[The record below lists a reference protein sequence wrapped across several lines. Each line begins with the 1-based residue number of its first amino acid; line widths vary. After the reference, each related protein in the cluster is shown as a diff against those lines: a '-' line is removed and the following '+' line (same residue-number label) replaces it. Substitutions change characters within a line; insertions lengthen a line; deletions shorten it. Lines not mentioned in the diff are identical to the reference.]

1 RLWWRSADR
10 RVRLHT
16 TLSLDA
22 DAHVLRC
29 DVRGENRRR
38 DHRLQLVWHTDVQ
51 AGDVYA
57 DAAFGPVHRGTVPR
71 PEGDQQNSVH
81 TVTETVPQG
90 EPMHRWVAHATR
102 ERSVVMLSDG
112 LAEYEVQ
119 PGRMALTLLRAVGEL
134 SRADLPER
142 PGHAGW
148 PSPVPEAQ
156 SQGVFEAQ
164 AGVLLTEGWSPSTR
178 RAVHDAVDDLLLP
191 LVGESWF
198 DFTPPEANDSSQSW
212 HRGGAALE
220 GDALEASAC
229 TISTV
234 DERAIV
240 LRAINLADQDSVG
253 AWVLPDDGPWL
264 VTHCRLDEAPL
275 LPNAE
280 ANTSASRAS
289 DGVVHGRRIELVLA
303 PRDVLTIRLRR
314 EPGGPR

>member
-1 RLWWRSADR
+1 
-10 RVRLHT
+10 
-16 TLSLDA
+16 
-22 DAHVLRC
+22 
-29 DVRGENRRR
+29 
-38 DHRLQLVWHTDVQ
+38 
-51 AGDVYA
+51 
-57 DAAFGPVHRGTVPR
+57 
-71 PEGDQQNSVH
+71 
-81 TVTETVPQG
+81 
-90 EPMHRWVAHATR
+90 
-102 ERSVVMLSDG
+102 MLSDG